1 MWGELLPIAALIC
14 NRSEELGLSAV
25 ELVRRCG
32 YKNISEGS
40 AASGATLPG
49 RLCEKHRPHS
59 RSAFCIGSD
68 GGGGQAGRGAD
79 TAESPRS

>member
-1 MWGELLPIAALIC
+1 MLGELLPIAALIC

-40 AASGATLPG
+40 AAP
-49 RLCEKHRPHS
+49 
-59 RSAFCIGSD
+59 
-68 GGGGQAGRGAD
+68 
-79 TAESPRS
+79 